1 MHENFKKALSEYV
14 LAERH
19 FQKTR
24 DQNGLLLCYL
34 GLMEQNRILAKWD
47 AVREYEKLSDEL
59 RDSFNP
65 ARATLAHFYN
75 RKAAIASEVDHD
87 NDQAIQL
94 SLKAI
99 NYAME
104 TNDTFTM
111 ASSYNQIAFGY
122 GTQNKFQQAHH
133 YYQRSLELY
142 KKIGNERYV
151 VDLYMN
157 LSRHFQVLKQLDSS
171 DFYAFKGYKLAEH
184 RGFEHAQQM
193 NCMLLFENA
202 TGRNDFRSALEYHI
216 KYVDIGSKNEQKRW
230 NKVLLDLE
238 KKHQVAV
245 KEKELASNKN
255 QLKLKE
261 LNLQRSQTT
270 VFVTLLSL
278 FFIVIILA
286 LLAYFFLKQR
296 LTNKQLNTLLEENR
310 FLLEESNHRIKNNLQ
325 LVTSLLHRKLDGEP
339 DERNNLK
346 EVLEE
351 IEAISTLHK
360 HIYLSKDKK
369 SVNLHN
375 YLLDIQSNFSYMLH
389 ENRIALTCEVSPIE
403 LDINKAMYLGLLFTE
418 CLINSMKHAFADT
431 PKPQIHLTI
440 SLTQE
445 GAIEWVYTDN
455 GCGLPAD
462 KNPELVRLMCK
473 QLKSHFHLTR
483 APGFELTL
491 RLNP

>member
-151 VDLYMN
+151 VDL
-157 LSRHFQVLKQLDSS
+157 
-171 DFYAFKGYKLAEH
+171 
-184 RGFEHAQQM
+184 
-193 NCMLLFENA
+193 
-202 TGRNDFRSALEYHI
+202 
-216 KYVDIGSKNEQKRW
+216 
-230 NKVLLDLE
+230 
-238 KKHQVAV
+238 
-245 KEKELASNKN
+245 
-255 QLKLKE
+255 
-261 LNLQRSQTT
+261 
-270 VFVTLLSL
+270 
-278 FFIVIILA
+278 
-286 LLAYFFLKQR
+286 
-296 LTNKQLNTLLEENR
+296 
-310 FLLEESNHRIKNNLQ
+310 
-325 LVTSLLHRKLDGEP
+325 
-339 DERNNLK
+339 
-346 EVLEE
+346 
-351 IEAISTLHK
+351 
-360 HIYLSKDKK
+360 
-369 SVNLHN
+369 
-375 YLLDIQSNFSYMLH
+375 
-389 ENRIALTCEVSPIE
+389 
-403 LDINKAMYLGLLFTE
+403 
-418 CLINSMKHAFADT
+418 
-431 PKPQIHLTI
+431 
-440 SLTQE
+440 
-445 GAIEWVYTDN
+445 
-455 GCGLPAD
+455 
-462 KNPELVRLMCK
+462 
-473 QLKSHFHLTR
+473 
-483 APGFELTL
+483 
-491 RLNP
+491 